1 MTNPISLIL
10 NCSFGP
16 KPRIAVSQPIRPA
29 ELKGD
34 PRMGEIT
41 PFFIVASIEV
51 GNTTTKCILTAT
63 NMKSGRTRLL
73 NKTIKMTRDVRK
85 PKPNE
90 RIFGTTLSG
99 VSLTRESI
107 AELVR
112 DTLIEAHEAVNL
124 DIRTDL
130 DFAVRSTGVVAGF
143 SSPHE
148 VGEFI
153 KALAD
158 GCLLA
163 GIPPKK
169 MVPAMSIDNIPVKF
183 RKHTLIEKI
192 VFTGAVGG
200 VLPPV
205 GSTGVEVVAN
215 EMEGELSTAGIKEG
229 AKWAGVDYRNP
240 VFSMDFGT
248 TLKGRITNDEI
259 PYARTIANL
268 CGYAGAIPDAVIKG
282 TGLVDRRYGAALDLF
297 KDKKER
303 LIWITKGSKI
313 KKYAQVIH
321 DLVSVEIVPGDR
333 DRYGSV
339 PVDPMAAKSIGVILI
354 GCDVGVNGS
363 LIPELTDIGTEI
375 YSRHG
380 LNTMFA
386 TLDLVSAIMVERL
399 IRLAHDMG
407 LVTNKTNIGL
417 TGRAAITGCKPF
429 LILNRI
435 KKLGIYKQPRE
446 SVVFV
451 DDGLARG
458 ASVMARCMNSMGVP
472 GNPIGGIR
480 GGRCVLSKRIEYYKK
495 SKVKGVWHEN
505 TSHDGLS

>member
-1 MTNPISLIL
+1 MYMENPIKLIL
-10 NCSFGP
+10 GCMLGP
-16 KPRIAVSQPIRPA
+16 KPKIAESQPISPV

-34 PRMGEIT
+34 PKMVAEVV
-41 PFFIVASIEV
+41 PYFIVASIEV

-63 NMKSGRTRLL
+63 NMKDGRTRLL
-73 NKTIKMTRDVRK
+73 NKTVKMTRDVRK

-124 DIRTDL
+124 DIGTHL

-169 MVPAMSIDNIPVKF
+169 MVPAMSIENIPLKF
-183 RKHTLIEKI
+183 RDHTLIDKVI
-192 VFTGAVGG
+192 FTGAVGG

-205 GSTGVEVVAN
+205 GSTGVEIVAN

-248 TLKGRITNDEI
+248 TLKGRITNSDI
-259 PYARTIANL
+259 PYAKTIANL

-282 TGLVDRRYGAALDLF
+282 TGLVDKRYGAALDLYSNN
-297 KDKKER
+297 KEVM
-303 LIWITKGSKI
+303 IWLSKSSVI
-313 KKYAQVIH
+313 KKYADAIH
-321 DLVSVEIVPGDR
+321 SRISIEIVPEDR

-339 PVDPMAAKSIGVILI
+339 PVDPRAAKEIGVTLI

-363 LIPELTDIGTEI
+363 LMPELTNTGAEI
-375 YSRHG
+375 YSKHG
-380 LNTMFA
+380 LKTMFA
-386 TLDLVSAIMVERL
+386 TLDLVSAMMVERL
-399 IRLAHDMG
+399 IKLGIDND
-407 LVTNKTNIGL
+407 LITEKTSIGL
-417 TGRAAITGCKPF
+417 TGRAAITGCKPY
-429 LILNRI
+429 LIL
-435 KKLGIYKQPRE
+435 KAVEKLGIYKEPGDR
-446 SVVFV
+446 VVFV

-458 ASVMARCMNSMGVP
+458 AAVMARCMNSMGVP

-480 GGRCVLSKRIEYYKK
+480 GGGCVLNKRIEHYKK
-495 SKVKGVWHEN
+495 SKERN
-505 TSHDGLS
+505 PE

>member
-1 MTNPISLIL
+1 MTDPVSLIL
-10 NCSFGP
+10 SCLFGP
-16 KPRIAVSQPIRPA
+16 KPRIAVSQPIGPA

-41 PFFIVASIEV
+41 EFFIVASIEV

-63 NMKSGRTRLL
+63 NMKDGRTRLL
-73 NKTIKMTRDVRK
+73 NKTVKMTRDVRK
-85 PKPNE
+85 PRPNE

-112 DTLIEAHEAVNL
+112 DTLVEAHEAVHL
-124 DIRTDL
+124 DIKTDL

-183 RKHTLIEKI
+183 RDHTLIDKV

-205 GSTGVEVVAN
+205 GSTGVEIVAN

-248 TLKGRITNDEI
+248 TLKGRITDDEI

-268 CGYAGAIPDAVIKG
+268 CGYAGAVPDAVIKG
-282 TGLVDRRYGAALDLF
+282 TGLVDRRYGAALDLYR
-297 KDKKER
+297 DNKER
-303 LIWITKGSKI
+303 MVWLAKSGKI
-313 KKYAQVIH
+313 KKYAGAINE
-321 DLVSVEIVPGDR
+321 LITIEIVPEDR
-333 DRYGSV
+333 NRYGSV
-339 PVDPMAAKSIGVILI
+339 PVDPVAAKSIGVTLI

-363 LIPELTDIGTEI
+363 LMPELTDIGAEI
-375 YSRHG
+375 FSKHG
-380 LNTMFA
+380 LKTMFA
-386 TLDLVSAIMVERL
+386 TLDLVSSMMVERL
-399 IRLAHDMG
+399 VRLGMDNDLIAK
-407 LVTNKTNIGL
+407 KTSLGL
-417 TGRAAITGCKPF
+417 TGRAAITGCKPY
-429 LILNRI
+429 LILKAIER
-435 KKLGIYKQPRE
+435 LGFHEDRL
-446 SVVFV
+446 VFV

-458 ASVMARCMNSMGVP
+458 AAVMARCMNSMGVP
-472 GNPIGGIR
+472 GNPIGGVR
-480 GGRCVLSKRIEYYKK
+480 GGGCVLNKRIEYYKR
-495 SKVKGVWHEN
+495 SKERG
-505 TSHDGLS
+505 SA

>member
-1 MTNPISLIL
+1 MGCL
-10 NCSFGP
+10 FGA
-16 KPRIAVSQPIRPA
+16 KPRIAESQPIRPA

-34 PRMGEIT
+34 PRMGEVT
-41 PFFIVASIEV
+41 QFFIVASIEV

-63 NMKSGRTRLL
+63 NMKDGRTRLL
-73 NKTIKMTRDVRK
+73 NKTVKMTRDVRK

-112 DTLIEAHEAVNL
+112 DTLLEAHAAVNL
-124 DIRTDL
+124 DITTDL

-158 GCLLA
+158 GCLIA

-169 MVPAMSIDNIPVKF
+169 MVPAMSIDNVPVRF
-183 RKHTLIEKI
+183 RDHTLIDKI

-205 GSTGVEVVAN
+205 GSTGVEIVAN

-229 AKWAGVDYRNP
+229 AKWAGIDYRNP

-248 TLKGRITNDEI
+248 TLKGRITNGDI

-297 KDKKER
+297 HDNRER
-303 LIWITKGSKI
+303 MIWLTKGGAI
-313 KKYAQVIH
+313 EKYAKIIH
-321 DLVSVEIVPGDR
+321 ERISIEVVPENR

-339 PVDPMAAKSIGVILI
+339 PVDPAAAKDIGVTLI
-354 GCDVGVNGS
+354 GCDTGMNGS
-363 LIPELTDIGTEI
+363 LMPELIDVGAEI
-375 YSRHG
+375 FSKHG
-380 LNTMFA
+380 LKTMFA
-386 TLDLVSAIMVERL
+386 TLDLVSAMIVERL
-399 IRLAHDMG
+399 MKLARDND
-407 LVTNKTNIGL
+407 LINEKTSIGL
-417 TGRAAITGCKPF
+417 TGRAAITGCKPY
-429 LILNRI
+429 LILNAV
-435 KKLGIYKQPRE
+435 KKLGLYDSPRDH
-446 SVVFV
+446 VVFV

-458 ASVMARCMNSMGVP
+458 AAVMARCMNSMGVP
-472 GNPIGGIR
+472 KNPIGGVR
-480 GGRCVLSKRIEYYKK
+480 GGGCVLSQRIEYYRK
-495 SKVKGVWHEN
+495 SKEIN
-505 TSHDGLS
+505 NI

>member
-1 MTNPISLIL
+1 MTNPINLIL
-10 NCSFGP
+10 ECSLGP
-16 KPRIAVSQPIRPA
+16 KPRIAESQPIRPA

-41 PFFIVASIEV
+41 PYFIVASIEV

-63 NMKSGRTRLL
+63 NMKDGRTRLL
-73 NKTIKMTRDVRK
+73 NKTVKMTRDVRK
-85 PKPNE
+85 PKPDE

-112 DTLIEAHEAVNL
+112 DTLIESHEAVNL
-124 DIRTDL
+124 DITTDL

-183 RKHTLIEKI
+183 RDHTLINKI

-200 VLPPV
+200 VLPPI
-205 GSTGVEVVAN
+205 GSTGVEIVAN

-248 TLKGRITNDEI
+248 TLKGRITNGDI

-297 KDKKER
+297 QNNKER
-303 LIWITKGSKI
+303 LIWLIKGSTI
-313 KKYAQVIH
+313 EKYAKAIH
-321 DLVSVEIVPGDR
+321 DRISIEIVPGNR

-339 PVDPMAAKSIGVILI
+339 PVDPAAARDIGVTLM
-354 GCDVGVNGS
+354 GCDVGTNGS
-363 LIPELTDIGTEI
+363 LMPELADIGAQI
-375 YSRHG
+375 YSKHG
-380 LNTMFA
+380 LKTMFA
-386 TLDLVSAIMVERL
+386 TLDLVSAVMVERMVKLAIDNEL
-399 IRLAHDMG
+399 ITG
-407 LVTNKTNIGL
+407 KTSIGL

-429 LILNRI
+429 LILKAIR
-435 KKLGIYKQPRE
+435 KLGLYEAPGDH
-446 SVVFV
+446 VVFV

-458 ASVMARCMNSMGVP
+458 AAVMARCMNSMGVQK
-472 GNPIGGIR
+472 NPIGGVR
-480 GGRCVLSKRIEYYKK
+480 GGGCVLNQRIEYYRR
-495 SKVKGVWHEN
+495 SRI
-505 TSHDGLS
+505 

>member
-1 MTNPISLIL
+1 MENPVKFMLG
-10 NCSFGP
+10 CMFGK
-16 KPRIAVSQPIRPA
+16 KPRIAQSQYIKPF

-34 PRMGEIT
+34 LKLAE
-41 PFFIVASIEV
+41 FVAYFIVASIEV

-63 NMKSGRTRLL
+63 NMKDGHTRVL
-73 NKTIKMTRDVRK
+73 NKTVKMTRDVRK

-90 RIFGTTLSG
+90 RIFGSTLSG
-99 VSLTRESI
+99 VSLTKESI

-112 DTLIEAHEAVNL
+112 DTLIEAHDAVNL
-124 DIRTDL
+124 DITTDL

-169 MVPAMSIDNIPVKF
+169 MVPAMSIDNIPAKF
-183 RKHTLIEKI
+183 KNNTLIDKI

-205 GSTGVEVVAN
+205 GSTGVEIVAN
-215 EMEGELSTAGIKEG
+215 EMEGELATAGIKEG
-229 AKWAGVDYRNP
+229 AKWSGVDFRNP

-268 CGYAGAIPDAVIKG
+268 CGYAGAIPDAIIKG
-282 TGLVDRRYGAALDLF
+282 TGLVDKRYGAALDLF
-297 KDKKER
+297 SDNKER
-303 LIWITKGSKI
+303 LIWLSKGSKI
-313 KKYAQVIH
+313 HKYADQIH
-321 DLVSVEIVPGDR
+321 DLIKIEIVPDNV

-339 PVDPMAAKSIGVILI
+339 PVDPAAAKDIGVILI
-354 GCDVGVNGS
+354 GCDVGINGS
-363 LIPELTDIGTEI
+363 LMSGLTDIGSEI
-375 YSRHG
+375 FSKHG
-380 LNTMFA
+380 LKTMFA
-386 TLDLVSAIMVERL
+386 TLDLVSARMVER
-399 IRLAHDMG
+399 IVKLAIENK
-407 LVTNKTNIGL
+407 LVSEKTSIGL
-417 TGRAAITGCKPF
+417 TGRAAITGCKPY
-429 LILNRI
+429 LILKSI
-435 KKLGIYKQPRE
+435 EKLGFFKEPRE
-446 SVVFV
+446 HIVFV

-458 ASVMARCMNSMGVP
+458 AAVMARCMNSMGVP
-472 GNPIGGIR
+472 KNPIGGIR
-480 GGRCVLSKRIEYYKK
+480 SGGCVLKKRIEYYER
-495 SKVKGVWHEN
+495 SKGR
-505 TSHDGLS
+505 

>member
-1 MTNPISLIL
+1 MENPIKLAL
-10 NCSFGP
+10 GCFFGS
-16 KPRIAVSQPIRPA
+16 KPRISESLTIRPA

-34 PRMGEIT
+34 PIMAEVI

-63 NMKSGRTRLL
+63 NMKDGRTRLL
-73 NKTIKMTRDVRK
+73 NKTVKMTRDVRK

-112 DTLIEAHEAVNL
+112 DTLLEAHEAVNL
-124 DIRTDL
+124 DITTDL

-158 GCLLA
+158 GCLIA

-169 MVPAMSIDNIPVKF
+169 MVPAMSIDNIPIKF
-183 RKHTLIEKI
+183 KDHTLIDRI

-200 VLPPV
+200 VLPPI
-205 GSTGVEVVAN
+205 GSTGVEIVAN

-229 AKWAGVDYRNP
+229 AKWAGVDFRNP

-248 TLKGRITNDEI
+248 TLKGRITNDDI
-259 PYARTIANL
+259 PYAKTSANL

-297 KDKKER
+297 RNNKER
-303 LIWITKGSKI
+303 MIWLTKGGAI
-313 KKYAQVIH
+313 KKYAQDIH
-321 DLVSVEIVPGDR
+321 TLVTIEIVPEYR

-339 PVDPMAAKSIGVILI
+339 PVDPAAAKEIGVTLL
-354 GCDVGVNGS
+354 GCDVGENGS
-363 LIPELTDIGTEI
+363 GIPKLTDMGAEI
-375 YSRHG
+375 YSKHG
-380 LNTMFA
+380 LKTMFA
-386 TLDLVSAIMVERL
+386 TLDLVSAMMVERFVKLSMDNKL
-399 IRLAHDMG
+399 ISE
-407 LVTNKTNIGL
+407 KTSIGL
-417 TGRAAITGCKPF
+417 TGRAAITGCKPY
-429 LILNRI
+429 LILRSI
-435 KKLGIYKQPRE
+435 EKLGIYE
-446 SVVFV
+446 
-451 DDGLARG
+451 
-458 ASVMARCMNSMGVP
+458 
-472 GNPIGGIR
+472 
-480 GGRCVLSKRIEYYKK
+480 
-495 SKVKGVWHEN
+495 
-505 TSHDGLS
+505 

>member
-1 MTNPISLIL
+1 MTNPIKLIL
-10 NCSFGP
+10 ECFLGP
-16 KPRIAVSQPIRPA
+16 KPKVAESLPIRPA

-34 PRMGEIT
+34 PRMAVVV
-41 PFFIVASIEV
+41 PYFIVASIEV

-63 NMKSGRTRLL
+63 NMKDGRTRLL
-73 NKTIKMTRDVRK
+73 NKTVKMTRNVRK
-85 PKPNE
+85 PKPDE

-124 DIRTDL
+124 DVRTHL

-183 RKHTLIEKI
+183 RNHTLIEKI
-192 VFTGAVGG
+192 GFTGAVGG

-205 GSTGVEVVAN
+205 GSTGVEIVAN

-229 AKWAGVDYRNP
+229 AKWAGVDFRNP

-282 TGLVDRRYGAALDLF
+282 TGLVDKRYGAALDLF
-297 KDKKER
+297 SNNKER
-303 LIWITKGSKI
+303 MIWLIKGGTI
-313 KKYAQVIH
+313 KKYAQDIDSLITIEV
-321 DLVSVEIVPGDR
+321 VPDDR
-333 DRYGSV
+333 KRYGSV
-339 PVDPMAAKSIGVILI
+339 PVDPAAARDIGVILI
-354 GCDVGVNGS
+354 GCDVGTDGS
-363 LIPELTDIGTEI
+363 LMPELGDIGAEI
-375 YSRHG
+375 YSKHG
-380 LNTMFA
+380 LKTLFA
-386 TLDLVSAIMVERL
+386 TLDLVSAMMVKRL
-399 IRLAHDMG
+399 VKLALD
-407 LVTNKTNIGL
+407 NKLISEKTSIGL
-417 TGRAAITGCKPF
+417 TGRAAITGCKPH
-429 LILNRI
+429 LILKGI
-435 KKLGIYKQPRE
+435 EKLGIYEDPGDH
-446 SVVFV
+446 VVFV

-458 ASVMARCMNSMGVP
+458 AAVMARCMNSMGVP
-472 GNPIGGIR
+472 KNPIGGIR
-480 GGRCVLSKRIEYYKK
+480 GGGCVLNKRIEYYDK
-495 SKVKGVWHEN
+495 SKEKR
-505 TSHDGLS
+505 D

>member
-1 MTNPISLIL
+1 MENPIKFIL
-10 NCSFGP
+10 GCFFGT
-16 KPRIAVSQPIRPA
+16 KPRIAESQPIFPS

-34 PRMGEIT
+34 LKRGEFV
-41 PFFIVASIEV
+41 PYFIVASIEV

-63 NMKSGRTRLL
+63 NMKDGRTRLL
-73 NKTIKMTRDVRK
+73 NKTVKMTRDVRK

-112 DTLIEAHEAVNL
+112 DTLLESHNAVNL
-124 DIRTDL
+124 DITTDL

-158 GCLLA
+158 GCLIA

-183 RKHTLIEKI
+183 KDHTLIDKI

-205 GSTGVEVVAN
+205 GSTGVEIVAN

-229 AKWAGVDYRNP
+229 AKWAGVDFRNP

-248 TLKGRITNDEI
+248 TLKGRITNSDI

-282 TGLVDRRYGAALDLF
+282 TGLVDKRYGAALDLF
-297 KDKKER
+297 HDTKER
-303 LIWITKGSKI
+303 TIWLTKSGVI
-313 KKYAQVIH
+313 KKYASAIH
-321 DLVSVEIVPGDR
+321 ELITIEVVPEDR
-333 DRYGSV
+333 ERYGSV
-339 PVDPMAAKSIGVILI
+339 PVDPAAAKEIGVTLI
-354 GCDVGVNGS
+354 GCDVGENGS
-363 LIPELTDIGTEI
+363 LMPELTDIGAEV
-375 YSRHG
+375 YSKHG
-380 LNTMFA
+380 LKTMFA
-386 TLDLVSAIMVERL
+386 TLDLVSAMMVERL
-399 IRLAHDMG
+399 VKLGMDNNLI
-407 LVTNKTNIGL
+407 TEKTSIGL
-417 TGRAAITGCKPF
+417 TGRAAITGCKPH
-429 LILNRI
+429 LILKSI
-435 KKLGIYKQPRE
+435 EKLGIFKEPGE
-446 SVVFV
+446 HVVFV

-458 ASVMARCMNSMGVP
+458 AAVMARCMNSMGAP
-472 GNPIGGIR
+472 KNPIGGVR
-480 GGRCVLSKRIEYYKK
+480 GGGCVLNQRIEYYRK
-495 SKVKGVWHEN
+495 SKERN
-505 TSHDGLS
+505 TI

>member
-1 MTNPISLIL
+1 MLGCL
-10 NCSFGP
+10 FGT
-16 KPRIAVSQPIRPA
+16 KPRIAESQIIRPA

-34 PRMGEIT
+34 PRLGEVT
-41 PFFIVASIEV
+41 QFFIVASVEV

-63 NMKSGRTRLL
+63 NMKDGKTRLL
-73 NKTIKMTRDVRK
+73 NKTVKMTRDVRK

-90 RIFGTTLSG
+90 RIFGSTLNG

-124 DIRTDL
+124 DITTDL

-169 MVPAMSIDNIPVKF
+169 MVPAMSIENVPERF
-183 RKHTLIEKI
+183 RDHTLIDKI

-200 VLPPV
+200 VLPPI
-205 GSTGVEVVAN
+205 GSTGVEIVAN

-229 AKWAGVDYRNP
+229 AKWAGMDYRNP

-248 TLKGRITNDEI
+248 TLKGRITNSDI
-259 PYARTIANL
+259 PYSLTVANL

-297 KDKKER
+297 RDNKER
-303 LIWITKGSKI
+303 SIWLKKGGVI
-313 KKYAQVIH
+313 RKYAGAVHERISIE
-321 DLVSVEIVPGDR
+321 LVPEDR
-333 DRYGSV
+333 NRFGSV
-339 PVDPMAAKSIGVILI
+339 PVDPSAAREIGVTLM
-354 GCDVGVNGS
+354 GCDVGTDGS
-363 LIPELTDIGTEI
+363 LMPELTDIGTDI

-380 LNTMFA
+380 LKTVFA
-386 TLDLVSAIMVERL
+386 TLDLVSALMVERL
-399 IRLAHDMG
+399 VRLA
-407 LVTNKTNIGL
+407 LQNKLITDKTSIGL
-417 TGRAAITGCKPF
+417 TGRAAITGCKPY
-429 LILNRI
+429 LILKHI
-435 KKLGIYKQPRE
+435 EKLGIFKNARDH
-446 SVVFV
+446 VVFV

-458 ASVMARCMNSMGVP
+458 AAVMARCMNSMGVP
-472 GNPIGGIR
+472 KNPIGGIR
-480 GGRCVLSKRIEYYKK
+480 GGPCVLGERIQYYKRSKEMK
-495 SKVKGVWHEN
+495 SV
-505 TSHDGLS
+505 

>member
-1 MTNPISLIL
+1 MLGCL
-10 NCSFGP
+10 FGI
-16 KPRIAVSQPIRPA
+16 KPRISESQIIRPA

-34 PRMGEIT
+34 PRMGEVT
-41 PFFIVASIEV
+41 QFFIVASIEV

-63 NMKSGRTRLL
+63 NMKDGRTRIL
-73 NKTIKMTRDVRK
+73 NKTVKMTRDVRK
-85 PKPNE
+85 PKPDE
-90 RIFGTTLSG
+90 RIFGSTLSG

-112 DTLIEAHEAVNL
+112 DTLLEAHEAVNL
-124 DIRTDL
+124 DITTDL

-169 MVPAMSIDNIPVKF
+169 MVPAMSIDNVPVKF
-183 RKHTLIEKI
+183 RDHTLIDKI

-205 GSTGVEVVAN
+205 GSTGVEIVAN

-248 TLKGRITNDEI
+248 TLKGRITNGDI
-259 PYARTIANL
+259 PYARTTANL

-297 KDKKER
+297 RNNRER
-303 LIWITKGSKI
+303 MIWLTKGGAI
-313 KKYAQVIH
+313 RKYANAIH
-321 DLVSVEIVPGDR
+321 DRISIEVVPGDR

-339 PVDPMAAKSIGVILI
+339 PVDPAAARDIGVTLI
-354 GCDVGVNGS
+354 GCDVGANGS
-363 LIPELTDIGTEI
+363 LMPELTDIGAEI
-375 YSRHG
+375 FSRHG
-380 LNTMFA
+380 MKTMFA
-386 TLDLVSAIMVERL
+386 TLDLVSAMIVERMMKLAMHNEL
-399 IRLAHDMG
+399 IG
-407 LVTNKTNIGL
+407 KKTSIGL
-417 TGRAAITGCKPF
+417 TGRAAITGCKPY
-429 LILNRI
+429 LILNAV
-435 KKLGIYKQPRE
+435 KNLGLYDSPRDH
-446 SVVFV
+446 VVFV

-458 ASVMARCMNSMGVP
+458 AAVMARCMNSMGVP
-472 GNPIGGIR
+472 KNPIGGVR
-480 GGRCVLSKRIEYYKK
+480 GGGCVLSQRIEYYKK
-495 SKVKGVWHEN
+495 SKERN
-505 TSHDGLS
+505 TI

>member
-1 MTNPISLIL
+1 MENPVKLIL
-10 NCSFGP
+10 GCILGP
-16 KPRIAVSQPIRPA
+16 KPRIAESQRISPV

-34 PRMGEIT
+34 PKMVAEVV
-41 PFFIVASIEV
+41 PYFIVASIEV

-63 NMKSGRTRLL
+63 NMKDGRTRIL
-73 NKTIKMTRDVRK
+73 NKTVKMTRDVRK
-85 PKPNE
+85 PKPSE

-112 DTLIEAHEAVNL
+112 DTLLEAHEAVNL
-124 DIRTDL
+124 DVKTHL

-169 MVPAMSIDNIPVKF
+169 MVPAMSINNIPVKF
-183 RKHTLIEKI
+183 RNHTLIDKVI
-192 VFTGAVGG
+192 FTGAVGG

-205 GSTGVEVVAN
+205 GSTGVEIVAN

-248 TLKGRITNDEI
+248 TLKGRITNDDI

-268 CGYAGAIPDAVIKG
+268 CGYAGAVPDAVIKG
-282 TGLVDRRYGAALDLF
+282 TGLVDKRYGAALDLYRS
-297 KDKKER
+297 DKEIMVW
-303 LIWITKGSKI
+303 LTKSKTI
-313 KKYAQVIH
+313 KKYADAIH
-321 DLVSVEIVPGDR
+321 ERISIEIVPEDR
-333 DRYGSV
+333 NRYGSV
-339 PVDPMAAKSIGVILI
+339 PVDPGAAKQIGVTLI
-354 GCDVGVNGS
+354 GCDVGIDGS
-363 LIPELTDIGTEI
+363 LMPELTDIGAQI
-375 YSRHG
+375 YSGYG
-380 LNTMFA
+380 LKAMFA
-386 TLDLVSAIMVERL
+386 TLDLVSAMMVERL
-399 IRLAHDMG
+399 VKLSID
-407 LVTNKTNIGL
+407 NKLISGKTSIGL
-417 TGRAAITGCKPF
+417 TGRAAITGCKPY
-429 LILNRI
+429 LILKAI
-435 KKLGIYKQPRE
+435 EKLGLYKEPGDR
-446 SVVFV
+446 VVFV

-458 ASVMARCMNSMGVP
+458 AAVMARCMNSMGTP
-472 GNPIGGIR
+472 ANPVGGIR
-480 GGRCVLSKRIEYYKK
+480 GGGCVLSKRIEYYNQ
-495 SKVKGVWHEN
+495 SKERN
-505 TSHDGLS
+505 PA

>member
-1 MTNPISLIL
+1 MGNPIKFVLG
-10 NCSFGP
+10 CFFGP
-16 KPRIAVSQPIRPA
+16 KPRIAESQPIFPS

-34 PRMGEIT
+34 LKRGEFV

-63 NMKSGRTRLL
+63 NMKDGRTRLL
-73 NKTIKMTRDVRK
+73 NKTVKMTRDVRK

-112 DTLIEAHEAVNL
+112 DTLLEAHEAVNL
-124 DIRTDL
+124 DITTDL

-169 MVPAMSIDNIPVKF
+169 MVPAMSIENIPVKF
-183 RKHTLIEKI
+183 RDHTLIDKI

-205 GSTGVEVVAN
+205 GSTGVEIVAN

-229 AKWAGVDYRNP
+229 AKWTGVDFRNP

-248 TLKGRITNDEI
+248 TLKGRITNDDI

-297 KDKKER
+297 TNNKDR
-303 LIWITKGSKI
+303 MVWLSKSGAI
-313 KKYAQVIH
+313 KKYARDIH
-321 DLVSVEIVPGDR
+321 ALVTIELVPEDR

-339 PVDPMAAKSIGVILI
+339 PVDPAAAKEIGVTLI
-354 GCDVGVNGS
+354 GCDVGENGS
-363 LIPELTDIGTEI
+363 LLPGLTDIGAEI
-375 YSRHG
+375 YSKHG
-380 LNTMFA
+380 LKTMFA
-386 TLDLVSAIMVERL
+386 TLDLVSAMMVTRFVKLAFENKLISER
-399 IRLAHDMG
+399 
-407 LVTNKTNIGL
+407 TSIGL
-417 TGRAAITGCKPF
+417 TGRAAITGCKPH
-429 LILNRI
+429 LILKRI
-435 KKLGIYKQPRE
+435 EKLGIFKETNDYL
-446 SVVFV
+446 VFV

-458 ASVMARCMNSMGVP
+458 AAVMARCMNSMGVP
-472 GNPIGGIR
+472 GNPIGGKR
-480 GGRCVLSKRIEYYKK
+480 GGGCVLSKRIEYYKK
-495 SKVKGVWHEN
+495 SKEKVN
-505 TSHDGLS
+505 TA

>member
-1 MTNPISLIL
+1 MENPLKIALHCL
-10 NCSFGP
+10 LGP

-41 PFFIVASIEV
+41 NFFIVASVEV

-63 NMKSGRTRLL
+63 NMKEGRTRLL
-73 NKTIKMTRDVRK
+73 NKTVKMTRDVRK

-153 KALAD
+153 KALAE

-169 MVPAMSIDNIPVKF
+169 MVPAMSIDNIPVRF
-183 RKHTLIEKI
+183 RDHTLIDKV

-205 GSTGVEVVAN
+205 GSTGVEIVAN

-248 TLKGRITNDEI
+248 TLKGRITDDDI

-282 TGLVDRRYGAALDLF
+282 TGLVDRKHGAALDLF
-297 KDKKER
+297 HDNKER
-303 LIWITKGSKI
+303 MIWLTKGSTI
-313 KKYAQVIH
+313 KKCAQAIH
-321 DLVSVEIVPGDR
+321 DLISIELVPEDR

-339 PVDPMAAKSIGVILI
+339 PVDPAAAKDIGVTLI

-363 LIPELTDIGTEI
+363 LMGRLTDIGGEL
-375 YSRHG
+375 YSNHG
-380 LNTMFA
+380 LKTMFA
-386 TLDLVSAIMVERL
+386 TLDLVSAMIVKRL
-399 IRLAHDMG
+399 VKLGID
-407 LVTNKTNIGL
+407 NKLISDKTSIGL
-417 TGRAAITGCKPF
+417 TGRAGITGCKPY
-429 LILNRI
+429 LILKAI
-435 KKLGIYKQPRE
+435 EEMKLYEAPRE
-446 SVVFV
+446 HVVFV

-458 ASVMARCMNSMGVP
+458 AAVMARCMNSMGVP
-472 GNPIGGIR
+472 GNPIGGVR
-480 GGRCVLSKRIEYYKK
+480 GGGCVLNKRIEYYKR
-495 SKVKGVWHEN
+495 SKETGAV
-505 TSHDGLS
+505 

>member
-1 MTNPISLIL
+1 MRNPIKIA
-10 NCSFGP
+10 FGCIFGK
-16 KPRIAVSQPIRPA
+16 KPRIAQSQIIKPS

-34 PRMGEIT
+34 VKLGEFI
-41 PFFIVASIEV
+41 PFFIVASVEV

-63 NMKSGRTRLL
+63 NMKDGRTRIL

-85 PKPNE
+85 PKPDE
-90 RIFGTTLSG
+90 RIFGSTLNG

-112 DTLIEAHEAVNL
+112 DTLIEAHEAVNI
-124 DIRTDL
+124 DITADL

-183 RKHTLIEKI
+183 KNHTLIDEI
-192 VFTGAVGG
+192 IFTGAVGG

-205 GSTGVEVVAN
+205 GSTGVEIVAN
-215 EMEGELSTAGIKEG
+215 EMEGELATAGIKEG
-229 AKWAGVDYRNP
+229 AKWSGVDFRNP

-268 CGYAGAIPDAVIKG
+268 CGFAGAIPDAVIKG
-282 TGLVDRRYGAALDLF
+282 TGLVDKRFGAALDLF
-297 KDKKER
+297 SGSKER
-303 LIWITKGSKI
+303 MIWISKGSVINRYCDEILSRVKI
-313 KKYAQVIH
+313 
-321 DLVSVEIVPGDR
+321 EIVPENVN
-333 DRYGSV
+333 RYGSV
-339 PVDPMAAKSIGVILI
+339 PVDPVAARYIGVILI
-354 GCDVGVNGS
+354 GCDVGENGS
-363 LIPELTDIGTEI
+363 IMPELTDIGSEL
-375 YSRHG
+375 YSTHG
-380 LNTMFA
+380 LKTMFA
-386 TLDLVSAIMVERL
+386 TLDLVSAKMVVR
-399 IRLAHDMG
+399 IIKLAIDHK
-407 LVTNKTNIGL
+407 LVSEKTSIGL
-417 TGRAAITGCKPF
+417 TGRAAITGCKPY
-429 LILNRI
+429 LILKSI
-435 KKLGIYKQPRE
+435 EKLGIFKEPRE
-446 SVVFV
+446 HVVFV

-458 ASVMARCMNSMGVP
+458 AAVMARCMNSMGVP
-472 GNPIGGIR
+472 NNPIGGVR
-480 GGRCVLSKRIEYYKK
+480 GGRCVLRQRIDHYEKSRKRK
-495 SKVKGVWHEN
+495 
-505 TSHDGLS
+505 L

>member
-1 MTNPISLIL
+1 MDNPLKLMLSCLL
-10 NCSFGP
+10 S
-16 KPRIAVSQPIRPA
+16 KPRIAESQPIRPA

-34 PRMGEIT
+34 LKVAEFI

-63 NMKSGRTRLL
+63 NMKDGRTRLL
-73 NKTIKMTRDVRK
+73 NKTVKMTRDVRK
-85 PKPNE
+85 PKPDE

-107 AELVR
+107 AELVC
-112 DTLIEAHEAVNL
+112 DTLLEAHEAVHL
-124 DIRTDL
+124 DITTDL

-169 MVPAMSIDNIPVKF
+169 MVPAMSIENIPVKF
-183 RKHTLIEKI
+183 RDHTLIDKI

-205 GSTGVEVVAN
+205 GSTGVEIVAN

-229 AKWAGVDYRNP
+229 AKWAGVDFRNP

-248 TLKGRITNDEI
+248 TLKGRITNEDI
-259 PYARTIANL
+259 PYAKTIANL
-268 CGYAGAIPDAVIKG
+268 CGYAGAIPDAVIQG

-297 KDKKER
+297 HNNKER
-303 LIWITKGSKI
+303 MIWLTKSALI

-321 DLVSVEIVPGDR
+321 ELIAIELVPEDR
-333 DRYGSV
+333 NRYGSV
-339 PVDPMAAKSIGVILI
+339 PVDPAAAKEIGVALI
-354 GCDVGVNGS
+354 GCDVGENGS
-363 LIPELTDIGTEI
+363 NMSKLTDIGAEI
-375 YSRHG
+375 YSKHG
-380 LNTMFA
+380 LKTVFA
-386 TLDLVSAIMVERL
+386 TLDMVSAVMVERL
-399 IRLAHDMG
+399 VKLAMENK
-407 LVTNKTNIGL
+407 LVSEKTSIGL

-429 LILNRI
+429 LILRSI
-435 KKLGIYKQPRE
+435 EKLGIFKEPGNH
-446 SVVFV
+446 VVFV

-458 ASVMARCMNSMGVP
+458 AAVMARCMNSMGVP
-472 GNPIGGIR
+472 KNPIGGIR
-480 GGRCVLSKRIEYYKK
+480 GGGCVLNKRIEYYKK
-495 SKVKGVWHEN
+495 SKERSL
-505 TSHDGLS
+505 T

>member
-1 MTNPISLIL
+1 MIL
-10 NCSFGP
+10 NCIFK
-16 KPRIAVSQPIRPA
+16 KPRIAESMLLPPVK
-29 ELKGD
+29 LKAD
-34 PRMGEIT
+34 LYKLADVA
-41 PFFIVASIEV
+41 PFFLVASIEV

-63 NMKSGRTRLL
+63 NLKDGKTWLV
-73 NKTIKMTRDVRK
+73 NKKVKMTRNVRK

-112 DTLIEAHEAVNL
+112 DTLIEAHEEVNL
-124 DIRTDL
+124 DVKTDL

-169 MVPAMSIDNIPVKF
+169 MVPAMSIDNIPAKF
-183 RKHTLIEKI
+183 RSHTLIDK
-192 VFTGAVGG
+192 VTFSGAVGG

-229 AKWAGVDYRNP
+229 AKWAGVDFRNP

-248 TLKGRITNDEI
+248 TLKGRITNEDI
-259 PYARTIANL
+259 PYAKTIANL
-268 CGYAGAIPDAVIKG
+268 CGYAGAIHDAVIKG
-282 TGLVDRRYGAALDLF
+282 TGLVDKRFGAALDLYN
-297 KDKKER
+297 KRKEIGIW
-303 LIWITKGSKI
+303 LIKGSII
-313 KKYAQVIH
+313 KKYAERINK
-321 DLVSVEIVPGDR
+321 LITIEIVPKDR

-339 PVDPMAAKSIGVILI
+339 PVNPVAAEENGVTLI

-363 LIPELTDIGTEI
+363 LLPKLSEIGAEI
-375 YSRHG
+375 YSEHG
-380 LNTMFA
+380 LKTIFA
-386 TLDLVSAIMVERL
+386 ILDLVSALMVERL
-399 IRLAHDMG
+399 VKLSLDNNLISE
-407 LVTNKTNIGL
+407 KTSIGL
-417 TGRAAITGCKPF
+417 TGRAAITGCKPY
-429 LILNRI
+429 LILQRI
-435 KKLGIYKQPRE
+435 E
-446 SVVFV
+446 SIGLYENARDRVVFV

-458 ASVMARCMNSMGVP
+458 AAVMARCMNSMGTP
-472 GNPIGGIR
+472 KNPLGGIR
-480 GGRCVLSKRIEYYKK
+480 GGSCVLNQRIKYHKLK
-495 SKVKGVWHEN
+495 SK
-505 TSHDGLS
+505 

>member
-1 MTNPISLIL
+1 MENPIKLIL
-10 NCSFGP
+10 NCLFGP
-16 KPRIAVSQPIRPA
+16 KPRIAESSLINPS

-34 PRMGEIT
+34 MRMAEVI

-63 NMKSGRTRLL
+63 NMKDGRTRLL
-73 NKTIKMTRDVRK
+73 NKTVKMTRDVRK
-85 PKPNE
+85 PKPDE

-107 AELVR
+107 SELVR
-112 DTLIEAHEAVNL
+112 DTLVEAHRSVNL

-169 MVPAMSIDNIPVKF
+169 MVPAMSIENIPVKF
-183 RKHTLIEKI
+183 RAHSLLDKI
-192 VFTGAVGG
+192 IFTGAVGG
-200 VLPPV
+200 VLPPI

-229 AKWAGVDYRNP
+229 AKWAGVDFRNP

-248 TLKGRITNDEI
+248 TLKGRITNDDI

-282 TGLVDRRYGAALDLF
+282 TGLVDIRFGAALDLF
-297 KDKKER
+297 HNDKER
-303 LIWITKGSKI
+303 MAWFSKSSVI
-313 KKYAQVIH
+313 KKYAQAINS
-321 DLVSVEIVPGDR
+321 LITIEIVPEDR

-339 PVDPMAAKSIGVILI
+339 PVIPLAAKNIGVTLI
-354 GCDVGVNGS
+354 GCDVGTDGS
-363 LIPELTDIGTEI
+363 LMLKLTDIGAEI
-375 YSRHG
+375 YSKHG
-380 LNTMFA
+380 LKTMFA
-386 TLDLVSAIMVERL
+386 VLDLVSAMMVERL
-399 IRLAHDMG
+399 VKLGID
-407 LVTNKTNIGL
+407 NKLISEKTSIGL
-417 TGRAAITGCKPF
+417 TGRAAITGCKPY
-429 LILNRI
+429 LILKAIER
-435 KKLGIYKQPRE
+435 LGVYKEPRDH
-446 SVVFV
+446 VVFV

-458 ASVMARCMNSMGVP
+458 AAVMARCMNSMGVP
-472 GNPIGGIR
+472 GNPIGGTR
-480 GGRCVLSKRIEYYKK
+480 NGRCVLNKRIEYYNKPK
-495 SKVKGVWHEN
+495 EAR
-505 TSHDGLS
+505 DII

>member
-1 MTNPISLIL
+1 MINPIKLIQTCL
-10 NCSFGP
+10 FGP
-16 KPRIAVSQPIRPA
+16 KPMIAESLSISPVKLKADLYKLAEVS
-29 ELKGD
+29 
-34 PRMGEIT
+34 
-41 PFFIVASIEV
+41 PFFLVASIEV

-63 NMKSGRTRLL
+63 NMSDGRTWLV
-73 NKTIKMTRDVRK
+73 NKKVKMTRDVRK

-112 DTLIEAHEAVNL
+112 DTLIEAHEEVNL

-169 MVPAMSIDNIPVKF
+169 MVPAMSIENIPVKF
-183 RKHTLIEKI
+183 RDHTLIDKI

-200 VLPPV
+200 VLPPA
-205 GSTGVEVVAN
+205 GSTGVEIVAN

-229 AKWAGVDYRNP
+229 AKWAGVDFRNP

-248 TLKGRITNDEI
+248 TLKGRITNSDI
-259 PYARTIANL
+259 PYAKTTANL

-282 TGLVDRRYGAALDLF
+282 TGLVDKRYGAALDLF
-297 KDKKER
+297 HDNREFMVWFSR
-303 LIWITKGSKI
+303 NNTI
-313 KKYAQVIH
+313 KKYAQDIH
-321 DLVSVEIVPGDR
+321 ELITIEIVPEDR
-333 DRYGSV
+333 NRYGSV
-339 PVDPMAAKSIGVILI
+339 PVDPAAAGDIGVTLI

-363 LIPELTDIGTEI
+363 LMPKLTDIGAEI
-375 YSRHG
+375 YSKYG
-380 LNTMFA
+380 LKIMFA

-399 IRLAHDMG
+399 IKLGSDNE
-407 LVTNKTNIGL
+407 LISDKTSIGL
-417 TGRAAITGCKPF
+417 TGRAAITGCKPY
-429 LILNRI
+429 LILRNI
-435 KKLGIYKQPRE
+435 DKLGIYKEPKDH
-446 SVVFV
+446 VVFV

-458 ASVMARCMNSMGVP
+458 AAVMARCMNSMGVP
-472 GNPIGGIR
+472 GNPIGGVR
-480 GGRCVLSKRIEYYKK
+480 GGACVLSKRIEYYRR
-495 SKVKGVWHEN
+495 SKEKGES
-505 TSHDGLS
+505 T